1 MADDETG
8 SANSDSES
16 GQTKR
21 SAGILKRLFGVL
33 ALALVLITVV
43 FATGLFWLDDRLNQP
58 NHFADRTFSIT
69 QGDTL
74 KDFTRQLV
82 QAGVVDEPYSLS
94 LAARYKGLAG
104 KLHTGQ
110 YQFEEGLSLLAVLD
124 AITMGKYRISH
135 QFTFI
140 PGSNFKQLR
149 EALAKAKMLS
159 HTISDKSDLQLLELL
174 DDQKQYQHPEGL
186 FFPDTY
192 SYQPGESDQDVL
204 QRAYDFMQSKL
215 TELWQKRAKN
225 IEISSPYEALILA
238 SIIEKETGLAS
249 ERPLISG
256 VFMNRLKKGMKLQT
270 DPTVVYGLGD
280 RYKGN
285 ITRKHLQT
293 DTPYNTYTRK
303 GLPPTPISMPGRA
316 AIQAALNPQQTDA
329 IYFVALGDGSGGH
342 HFSKTLA
349 EHNKAVK
356 RYLKAIRQRG

>member
-1 MADDETG
+1 MADQTG
-8 SANSDSES
+8 NANSNSES
-16 GQTKR
+16 SQTKR
-21 SAGILKRLFGVL
+21 SAGILKRLFGVMVL
-33 ALALVLITVV
+33 ALILITLV
-43 FATGLFWLDDRLNQP
+43 FAAGLYWLDDRLNQP
-58 NHFADRTFSIT
+58 NHFGDHTFSIT
-69 QGDTL
+69 RGDTL

-94 LAARYKGLAG
+94 LVARYKGLAG

-110 YQFEEGLSLLAVLD
+110 YQFEEGLSLLDILD
-124 AITMGKYRISH
+124 AITRGKYRISH

-140 PGSNFKQLR
+140 PGSTFEQLR
-149 EALAKAKMLS
+149 QALDKTKVLT
-159 HTISDKSDLQLLELL
+159 HTINDKGDTQLLALL
-174 DDQKQYQHPEGL
+174 DHEKQYQHPEGL

-192 SYQPGESDQDVL
+192 SYQPGESDQDLL
-204 QRAYDFMQSKL
+204 QRAYKLMQSNL
-215 TELWQKRAKN
+215 SELWQKRAEK

-256 VFMNRLKKGMKLQT
+256 VFMNRLRKGMKLQT

-280 RYKGN
+280 RYQGN
-285 ITRKHLQT
+285 ITRKHLQA

-356 RYLKAIRQRG
+356 RYLKTIRQRG